1 MSKKTINLTNE
12 PEQEHPS
19 LFTTLYRVF
28 MGILFGFA
36 NVIPGV
42 SGGTVMVVLGVYE
55 RIIGIITS
63 FVKKIKEDWK
73 FFLPIL
79 AGMGIAIILFGK
91 LMSGLLEKHAEVT
104 QMFFIGV
111 IVFSIPQI
119 FRKAAFGEKKRFELK
134 PVGIVAFV
142 LMLALM
148 VFMAY
153 SPANDE
159 KARLKA
165 EKETLET
172 IETVL
177 DEGGE
182 EVREERAAY
191 QPDHSA
197 GQLVLLLVFGAVAAS
212 TMIIPG
218 ISGSLVMVMLGQ
230 YKRIMDAIANWDFV
244 ILVPF
249 GVGCLLGL
257 IFCAKLIRWLLKNH
271 EQETYC
277 GILGFVLGSILPVF
291 PGWSWAVSLGG
302 IVAFLIGGACIVGC
316 ELLNPERKKA

>member
-1 MSKKTINLTNE
+1 MNQKNE
-12 PEQEHPS
+12 NS
-19 LFTTLYRVF
+19 IGAVLYRVF

-55 RIIGIITS
+55 RIIGIITA
-63 FVKKIKEDWK
+63 FAKKIKKEWK

-79 AGMGIAIILFGK
+79 VGMGIAVVIFGK
-91 LMSGLLEKHAEVT
+91 LMSGLLEKHAQIT

-111 IVFSIPQI
+111 IVFSVPQI
-119 FRKAAFGEKKRFELK
+119 FRKAAFDKKKKLNVK

-172 IETVL
+172 IEEVL
-177 DEGGE
+177 DENGE
-182 EVREERAAY
+182 KAQAEKDAY
-191 QPDHSA
+191 APDHSA
-197 GQLVLLLVFGAVAAS
+197 GRLLLLVIYGAVAAS

-230 YKRIMDAIANWDFV
+230 YKNIMDAIANWDFV
-244 ILVPF
+244 ALVPF

-257 IFCAKLIRWLLKNH
+257 VFCAKLIRWLLKHH
-271 EQETYC
+271 EQITYSA
-277 GILGFVLGSILPVF
+277 ILGFVLGSILPVF
-291 PGWSWAVSLGG
+291 PGWEWALSLGG
-302 IVAFLIGGACIVGC
+302 VIAFLIGGACIIAC
-316 ELLNPERKKA
+316 EMLSPERKQAAKA

>member
-1 MSKKTINLTNE
+1 MNNKKENSIGAV
-12 PEQEHPS
+12 
-19 LFTTLYRVF
+19 LYRVF

-63 FVKKIKEDWK
+63 FVKKIKEEWK

-79 AGMGIAIILFGK
+79 IGMGIAVVIFGK
-91 LMSGLLEKHAEVT
+91 LMSGLLEKHAQIT

-111 IVFSIPQI
+111 IVFSVPQI
-119 FRKAAFGEKKRFELK
+119 FRRAAFDKKKKLNVK
-134 PVGIVAFV
+134 PVGVIAFL

-172 IETVL
+172 IEEVL
-177 DEGGE
+177 DENGE
-182 EVREERAAY
+182 KAQAEKAAY
-191 QPDHSA
+191 APDHSA
-197 GQLVLLLVFGAVAAS
+197 GRLIMLVIYGAVAAS

-230 YKRIMDAIANWDFV
+230 YKSVMDAIANWDFAM
-244 ILVPF
+244 LVPF

-257 IFCAKLIRWLLKNH
+257 VFCAKLIRWLLKNH
-271 EQETYC
+271 EQVTYSA
-277 GILGFVLGSILPVF
+277 ILGFVLGSILPVF
-291 PGWSWAVSLGG
+291 PGWDWALSLGG

-316 ELLNPERKKA
+316 EMLSPEKKRD

>member
-1 MSKKTINLTNE
+1 MNQKNE
-12 PEQEHPS
+12 NS
-19 LFTTLYRVF
+19 IGAVLYRVF

-55 RIIGIITS
+55 RIIGIITA
-63 FVKKIKEDWK
+63 FAKKIKKEWK

-79 AGMGIAIILFGK
+79 VGMGIAVVIFGK
-91 LMSGLLEKHAEVT
+91 LMSGLLEKHAQIT

-111 IVFSIPQI
+111 IVFSVPQI
-119 FRKAAFGEKKRFELK
+119 FRKAAFDKKKKLNVK

-172 IETVL
+172 IEEVL
-177 DEGGE
+177 DENGE
-182 EVREERAAY
+182 KAQAEKDAY
-191 QPDHSA
+191 APDHSA
-197 GQLVLLLVFGAVAAS
+197 GRLLLLVIYGAVAAS

-230 YKRIMDAIANWDFV
+230 YKNIMDAIANWDFV
-244 ILVPF
+244 ALVPF

-257 IFCAKLIRWLLKNH
+257 VFCAKLIRWLLKHH
-271 EQETYC
+271 EQITYSA
-277 GILGFVLGSILPVF
+277 ILGFVLGSILPVF
-291 PGWSWAVSLGG
+291 PGWEWALSLGG
-302 IVAFLIGGACIVGC
+302 LIAFLIGGACIIAC
-316 ELLNPERKKA
+316 EMLSPERKQASKA

>member
-1 MSKKTINLTNE
+1 MNQKNE
-12 PEQEHPS
+12 NS
-19 LFTTLYRVF
+19 IGAVLYRVF

-55 RIIGIITS
+55 RIIGIITA
-63 FVKKIKEDWK
+63 FAKKIKKEWK

-79 AGMGIAIILFGK
+79 VGMGIAVVIFGK
-91 LMSGLLEKHAEVT
+91 LMSGLLEKHAQIT

-111 IVFSIPQI
+111 IVFSVPQI
-119 FRKAAFGEKKRFELK
+119 FRKAAFDKKKKLNVK

-172 IETVL
+172 IEEVL
-177 DEGGE
+177 DENGE
-182 EVREERAAY
+182 KAQAEKAAY
-191 QPDHSA
+191 TPDHSA
-197 GQLVLLLVFGAVAAS
+197 GRLLLLVIYGAVAAS

-230 YKRIMDAIANWDFV
+230 YKNIMDAIANWDFAV
-244 ILVPF
+244 LIPF
-249 GVGCLLGL
+249 GIGCLLGL
-257 IFCAKLIRWLLKNH
+257 VFCAKLIRWLLKHH
-271 EQETYC
+271 EQITYSA
-277 GILGFVLGSILPVF
+277 ILGFVLGSILPVF
-291 PGWSWAVSLGG
+291 PGWEWALSLGG
-302 IVAFLIGGACIVGC
+302 VIAFLIGGACIIAC
-316 ELLNPERKKA
+316 EMLSPERKQAAKA

>member
-1 MSKKTINLTNE
+1 MNQKNE
-12 PEQEHPS
+12 NS
-19 LFTTLYRVF
+19 IGAVLYRVF

-63 FVKKIKEDWK
+63 FAKKIKKEWK

-79 AGMGIAIILFGK
+79 VGMGIAVVIFGK
-91 LMSGLLEKHAEVT
+91 LMSGLLEKHAQIT

-111 IVFSIPQI
+111 IVFSVPQI
-119 FRKAAFGEKKRFELK
+119 FRKAAFDNKKKLNVK
-134 PVGIVAFV
+134 PVGSVAFV

-172 IETVL
+172 IEEVL
-177 DEGGE
+177 DENGE
-182 EVREERAAY
+182 KAQAEKAAY
-191 QPDHSA
+191 APDHSA
-197 GQLVLLLVFGAVAAS
+197 GRLLLLVIYGAVAAS

-230 YKRIMDAIANWDFV
+230 YKNIMDAIANWDFAV
-244 ILVPF
+244 LIPF
-249 GVGCLLGL
+249 GIGCLLGL
-257 IFCAKLIRWLLKNH
+257 VFCAKLIRWLLKHH
-271 EQETYC
+271 EQITYSA
-277 GILGFVLGSILPVF
+277 ILGFVLGSILPVF
-291 PGWSWAVSLGG
+291 PGWEWALSLGG
-302 IVAFLIGGACIVGC
+302 VIAFLIGGACIIAC
-316 ELLNPERKKA
+316 EMLSPERKQAAKA

>member
-1 MSKKTINLTNE
+1 MNQKNE
-12 PEQEHPS
+12 NS
-19 LFTTLYRVF
+19 IGAVLYRVF

-55 RIIGIITS
+55 RIIGIITA
-63 FVKKIKEDWK
+63 FAKKIKKEWK

-79 AGMGIAIILFGK
+79 VGMGIAVVIFGK
-91 LMSGLLEKHAEVT
+91 LMSGLLEKHAQIT

-111 IVFSIPQI
+111 IVFSVPQI
-119 FRKAAFGEKKRFELK
+119 FRKAAFDKKKKLNVK
-134 PVGIVAFV
+134 PVGVIAFV

-172 IETVL
+172 IEEVL
-177 DEGGE
+177 DENGE
-182 EVREERAAY
+182 KAQAEKAAY
-191 QPDHSA
+191 APDHSA
-197 GQLVLLLVFGAVAAS
+197 GRLLLLVIYGAVAAS

-230 YKRIMDAIANWDFV
+230 YKNIMDAIANWDFV
-244 ILVPF
+244 ALVPF

-257 IFCAKLIRWLLKNH
+257 VFCAKLIRWLLKHH
-271 EQETYC
+271 EQITYSA
-277 GILGFVLGSILPVF
+277 ILGFVLGSILPVF
-291 PGWSWAVSLGG
+291 PGWEWALSLGG
-302 IVAFLIGGACIVGC
+302 VIAFLIGGACIIAC
-316 ELLNPERKKA
+316 EMLSPERKQAAKA